1 MVLHVPLI
9 LTSVSL
15 NAIAQLCLKKGMTV
29 VGQFQFSAGNIV
41 SVLPRVVFN
50 PFIALGMLC
59 YVLSIALWLAVL
71 SRVEVSFAYP
81 FLSVGYV
88 LVACLGYLFLGEN
101 LSFNRVLGIAI
112 ICLGLFFLSRSG

>member
-1 MVLHVPLI
+1 MLSYVPLI
-9 LTSVSL
+9 LISVSL

-41 SVLPRVVFN
+41 SVMPRVVFN
-50 PFIALGMLC
+50 PFIALGMVC

-88 LVACLGYLFLGEN
+88 LVACFGYFVFGEN
-101 LSFNRVLGIAI
+101 LSLNRVIGIVI
-112 ICLGLFFLSRSG
+112 ICVGMFFLSRGG